1 MIAFV
6 GCSYTWGSGLQYEY
20 LHERGWSVDELNQV
34 LPVNY
39 HLENLSYEADEYRK
53 QNNWPNLVSKELD
66 KAFVIGTYTNGGSHL
81 STIKPSIQYI
91 HRVAR
96 TNTID
101 TVVVQFTDWL
111 RDINDDTI
119 TRYPGNLL
127 DVTTQEFIET
137 NILNQINQVV
147 DSCNGI
153 RKSNDPNLKDHK
165 YPETPYPAWV
175 GVSWQ
180 EDVGN
185 VLKKHYPENF
195 IPIHYKEKEY
205 TSFSQI
211 DEGLR
216 LCDSIT
222 GVKDEHL
229 NSEGNKVI
237 ADSVI
242 KKLKQYESKTN
253 KK

>member
-175 GVSWQ
+175 GLSWQ
-180 EDVGN
+180 KDVGD

-195 IPIHYKEKEY
+195 IPIYRDGREY
-205 TSFSQI
+205 SSFAPNV
-211 DEGLR
+211 DVGLR
-216 LCDSIT
+216 LCDSIP
-222 GVKDEHL
+222 GLKDEHL
-229 NSEGNKVI
+229 NSKGCKLI
-237 ADSVI
+237 ADSIVR
-242 KKLKQYESKTN
+242 KLKFYE
-253 KK
+253 